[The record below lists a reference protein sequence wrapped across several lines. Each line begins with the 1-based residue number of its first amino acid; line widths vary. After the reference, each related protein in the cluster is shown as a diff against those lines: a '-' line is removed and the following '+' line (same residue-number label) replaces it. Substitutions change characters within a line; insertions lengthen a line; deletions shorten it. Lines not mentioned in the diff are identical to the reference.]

1 LPDVY
6 YKIQLASYDVGNL
19 KFPEFEMLG
28 KMEEVRAYERYIY
41 RLGNFD
47 NLERAKEILEL
58 VRSQGYFVAFI
69 LQYNKEKVT
78 GIVK

>member
-1 LPDVY
+1 
-6 YKIQLASYDVGNL
+6 
-19 KFPEFEMLG
+19 
-28 KMEEVRAYERYIY
+28 MEEVRAYERYIY